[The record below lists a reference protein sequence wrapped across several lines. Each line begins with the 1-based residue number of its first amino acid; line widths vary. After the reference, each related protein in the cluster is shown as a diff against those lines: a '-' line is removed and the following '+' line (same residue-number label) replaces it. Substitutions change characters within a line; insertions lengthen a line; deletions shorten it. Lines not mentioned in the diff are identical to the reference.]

1 MSSWSMK
8 EETAWEIARANTV
21 KNAHIGLFGDV
32 LAGMIKEDGEG
43 EELIEAA
50 KAVSRRMVIAS
61 NANKFHGAGVIYA
74 MDRIKRIAN
83 ADKIIVIPSSIH
95 ELIIYKYDEDM
106 DIEDFNYMVKEVN
119 KELDPEDV
127 LSDRVY
133 VL

>member
-1 MSSWSMK
+1 M
-8 EETAWEIARANTV
+8 
-21 KNAHIGLFGDV
+21 
-32 LAGMIKEDGEG
+32 
-43 EELIEAA
+43 
-50 KAVSRRMVIAS
+50 
-61 NANKFHGAGVIYA
+61 
-74 MDRIKRIAN
+74 
-83 ADKIIVIPSSIH
+83 